1 MARLARI
8 VVPGFPHHVTQRGN
22 RRATVFDD
30 DEGRQHYLALFR
42 HYAAKHGLSAW
53 AYCLLDNHVHWIVVP
68 KTDHAL
74 GRTFQA
80 AHTAYAQAVNRRG
93 RCLDQ

>member
-8 VVPGFPHHVTQRGN
+8 VVPVFPHHVTQRGN

-30 DEGRQHYLALFR
+30 DEARQHYLALFR

-53 AYCLLDNHVHWIVVP
+53 TVRL
-68 KTDHAL
+68 
-74 GRTFQA
+74 
-80 AHTAYAQAVNRRG
+80 VNP
-93 RCLDQ
+93 